1 MVLTFA
7 QPREADTSV
16 RFPPP
21 WKNLEDWEKKGNC
34 DRVDCRDWNMSKR
47 SQYEMI
53 NLNPTQQS
61 KHRVHYL
68 VPDFWVQKEA
78 CLHILVL

>member
-16 RFPPP
+16 RLPPP

-47 SQYEMI
+47 FQYEMI
-53 NLNPTQQS
+53 YLNPTQQS

-68 VPDFWVQKEA
+68 VPDF
-78 CLHILVL
+78 